1 MHSTRAGDITTVAE
15 CSALAGRMGLKYWAG
30 AEKDQA
36 GQPGGCFRYE
46 GTSSF
51 AQYNGLYFNTNL
63 AGVETGF
70 PDNRYSVCN
79 DAQYEAILYRVL
91 TTKAMGPDAAQL
103 CANVGA
109 GWGLASIKTNDES
122 TAVNAAVV
130 AAVGTAHPFHLA
142 EGSSTQCT
150 SSTHPYPGRFN
161 SNPAGT
167 SYGCCFSFNAY
178 PVCSG
183 PAEAPAPTPAPPAGV
198 KCPDSQ
204 GVGDVTTA
212 AECIAL
218 AGRMGIKFHTPKNES
233 GAPGGCYQYHTTGTY
248 AQYNGLY
255 FNLNLAG
262 RSSWA
267 NPGKYSVCS
276 GA

>member
-1 MHSTRAGDITTVAE
+1 MSVEACTQFAERNDYAFVKRHNREGIPGGCFVKTGVNLDQGWTNGIHFNEDLHATSDVSNAWTDSNLFSVCENKEYVGTPPTPPPTPLIGGKCMHSTRAGDITTVAE

-63 AGVETGF
+63 AGVETVAPGS
-70 PDNRYSVCN
+70 RYSVCN
-79 DAQYEAILYRVL
+79 DAQY
-91 TTKAMGPDAAQL
+91 
-103 CANVGA
+103 
-109 GWGLASIKTNDES
+109 
-122 TAVNAAVV
+122 
-130 AAVGTAHPFHLA
+130 
-142 EGSSTQCT
+142 
-150 SSTHPYPGRFN
+150 
-161 SNPAGT
+161 
-167 SYGCCFSFNAY
+167 
-178 PVCSG
+178 
-183 PAEAPAPTPAPPAGV
+183 EAPAPTPAPPAGV

-218 AGRMGIKFHTPKNES
+218 AGRMGIKFHTTKNKNDT
-233 GAPGGCYQYHTTGTY
+233 PGGCYQYHTTGKY